1 MPVIATIALSL
12 LLAGAAALTGFL
24 VGADRE
30 RRRAAA
36 TVELRGASLSA
47 AEQEVVRLRTELD
60 AARATVL
67 ERDALLDSTFG
78 RLHTELGALSTEILE
93 RNSRVFLD
101 LATERMNAQ
110 REQAGADLDSRRDA
124 VDALVGPLRESL
136 ERIESQTRSVE
147 KARSEAYGA
156 LSEQVRSLGETQVAL
171 QTETRGLVQALR
183 SPATRGRWGELTL
196 RRAVEHAGMV
206 AHCDFDEQ
214 VTTVTDTGRS
224 RPDLV
229 VRVPGGGS
237 VVVDAK
243 TPLAAYLESV
253 ECADESRRTELLG
266 VHAKQVRAH
275 VDALAAKSYWSQLD
289 SSPDFVVMFVPGE
302 AFLAAALDADPSLL
316 DNAAARGVILSTPT
330 TLIALLRTVAFGW
343 RQERVAESAE
353 AVRQVGVELHARLRT
368 LVDHLDGLR
377 RGLVR
382 TVESYNKLVGSFE
395 SRVLVQARRFE
406 ELGAS
411 DGAEVGATSPIETHF
426 RNVS

>member
-1 MPVIATIALSL
+1 MAVIVTIL
-12 LLAGAAALTGFL
+12 LGLLFAVAAAVTGFL
-24 VGADRE
+24 AGTERE
-30 RRRAAA
+30 RRRSAAA
-36 TVELRGASLSA
+36 VATASERISA
-47 AEQEVVRLRTELD
+47 AEQETVRLGTQLE
-60 AARATVL
+60 AARANVL
-67 ERDALLDSTFG
+67 EREALLDATFQ
-78 RLHTELGALSTEILE
+78 RLHSELGALSGEILE
-93 RNSRVFLD
+93 RNNRVFLD
-101 LATERMNAQ
+101 LAAERMNAQ
-110 REQAGADLDSRRDA
+110 REQAGADLDSRREA
-124 VDALVGPLRESL
+124 VEALVAPLRESL
-136 ERIESQTRSVE
+136 ARIESQTRSVE

-156 LSEQVRSLGETQVAL
+156 LTEQVRSLGDAQSTL
-171 QTETRGLVQALR
+171 QSETRNLVQALR

-214 VTTVTDTGRS
+214 VTAVTDVSRS

-229 VRVPGGGS
+229 VKVPGGGR

-253 ECADESRRTELLG
+253 ECADEARRAALLG
-266 VHAKQVRAH
+266 DHARQVRAH
-275 VDALAAKSYWSQLD
+275 VDALAAKSYWAQFE

-316 DNAAARGVILSTPT
+316 DTAAERGVILSTPT

-368 LVDHLDGLR
+368 MVEHLDGLR

-395 SRVLVQARRFE
+395 SRVMVQARRFE

-411 DGAEVGATSPIETHF
+411 DGADLPTTDPVETHL